1 MCDICESSGIDYE
14 ARWPWAAC
22 ARPPRPKAEEP
33 QSDVQSLIASIDKLI
48 SALERRVEVDAR
60 VSAPRA
66 NRWSAS

>member
-1 MCDICESSGIDYE
+1 MCDICEARGIDYE

-22 ARPPRPKAEEP
+22 APRPQSTETES
-33 QSDVQSLIASIDKLI
+33 QSDVQSLIQSIDKLI
-48 SALERRVEVDAR
+48 GALERRVEVDTR